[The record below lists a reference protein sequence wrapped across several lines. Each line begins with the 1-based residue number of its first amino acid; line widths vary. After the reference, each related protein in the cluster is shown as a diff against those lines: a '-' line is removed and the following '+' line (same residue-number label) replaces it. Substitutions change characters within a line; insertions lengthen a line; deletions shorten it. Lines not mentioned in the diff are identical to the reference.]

1 MRTNISCVLL
11 ALTCLGYAQ
20 TTIKGTV
27 TSKGDGNPL
36 NYVTINTDSKK
47 LKQMKMVIFPL

>member
-1 MRTNISCVLL
+1 M
-11 ALTCLGYAQ
+11 CLGYAQ

-36 NYVTINTDSKK
+36 TMLLLLLIVKNGTNR
-47 LKQMKMVIFPL
+47 QKMVIIQ